1 MVPPGLAAAGSV
13 GVSLSTGLTG
23 RYDIK
28 LEMPPQSA
36 ANGAQDPGPSIFTV
50 VQEQLGLKLESAKAS
65 VETLV
70 IVERPPALQINRHPI
85 TSGYVDRQQEQLF
98 PLDPDRLKAFLRR
111 SFQVSGDA
119 ARRPSDQP
127 NTSGLRR

>member
-23 RYDIK
+23 GYDIK
-28 LEMPPQSA
+28 LKMPPQSA

-50 VQEQLGLKLESAKAS
+50 QEQLGLKLESAKGS

-119 ARRPSDQP
+119 VRRLSRQPS
-127 NTSGLRR
+127 TSGLRR